1 MPGKFSEIVNSMRI
15 QCDKCVRNSELPG
28 NSIATKV
35 KCQSGDVLSKR
46 SSCSTTAS
54 GRCFNVVCSSC
65 HASLSVS
72 AGASAKQVKRKCGKP
87 NHVGRATDTPNP
99 LRSSISF
106 HGPGHQN
113 AGGELDVL
121 NSVYLVSSP
130 VVKHPV
136 FVQQPDSSTDE
147 VQLAPKPCFRISNNL
162 AYPET
167 TDANMVN

>member
-1 MPGKFSEIVNSMRI
+1 M
-15 QCDKCVRNSELPG
+15 
-28 NSIATKV
+28 
-35 KCQSGDVLSKR
+35 
-46 SSCSTTAS
+46 

-121 NSVYLVSSP
+121 NSVYLISSP

-167 TDANMVN
+167 TDANMVNSAVNKTCFLQLYRSAYGMSYRFRLRLQVSEIN